1 MARYPDSTT
10 ITPRVDDMSGV
21 LERKVALVTGAG
33 SGIGRAVAVRF
44 ASEGAAVVAADV
56 DGAAAEATAAAI
68 TDGGQVAEGAALDVT
83 RVADVDALVQDVV
96 RRLGR
101 LNIVMNAAGVLA
113 FGSVAET
120 DDQTWGRVLSV
131 NLTGTFHV
139 CRAAIPAMGV
149 SGGGSIVNVS
159 STTGALGVGAE
170 LAAYVA
176 SKGGVVMLTKAIAVD
191 HARDGIRANVIA
203 PGPTATAMLRG
214 VLDEAQLTAFG
225 QSLPVGRLA
234 EPSELAATAL
244 FLASDDASF
253 VTGALVPVDGGQT
266 AQVGPTPKDL

>member
-1 MARYPDSTT
+1 MARYPGSTT

-33 SGIGRAVAVRF
+33 SGIGRAAAVRF

-113 FGSVAET
+113 FGSVVDT

-139 CRAAIPAMGV
+139 CRAAIRAMGA